1 MSKTLRVRFILAGS
15 NDEESL
21 VVKIA
26 SEDSGSQGV
35 GFEHGL
41 YEQETMFY
49 AEFGETVA
57 KWTVVPFC
65 WLAVCE
71 PRGIFTL
78 VLEDMNE
85 SIQGDQLE
93 GCGEAEA
100 AMAKFQAPFLAN
112 REIPL
117 ASPWIAKEGNT
128 EMNEDSA
135 YRQCLPVFLERYS
148 SQIAPEHADLCRWLA
163 LHSKQWLVEPKE
175 SVLGIRHRDYRL
187 DNILFPG
194 SPNGRIVF
202 VDF

>member
-148 SQIAPEHADLCRWLA
+148 SQVRTHLYIYNYSFLKLELTAQSQIAPEHADLCRWLA

-175 SVLGIRHRDYRL
+175 SVLGIRHR
-187 DNILFPG
+187 
-194 SPNGRIVF
+194 
-202 VDF
+202 